1 MCLEMCSEITIK
13 VQCVSGPCGRGLT
26 PSEDIHR
33 SAISK
38 SLTAE
43 VNNTNHLITTPP
55 PLNPVIYLNS
65 ILTHPNTELLTKFNP
80 HGKGMPM

>member
-43 VNNTNHLITTPP
+43 VNNTNHLITTSP
-55 PLNPVIYLNS
+55 PLESCHLS
-65 ILTHPNTELLTKFNP
+65 IFHFDTPKH
-80 HGKGMPM
+80 